1 MEAAERG
8 NAPHLDDALSAL
20 LDGELGD
27 DEAARARSHL
37 AGCPLC
43 GTEMAEVGQVRE
55 WLRSLPP
62 VEPPATFY
70 QRIRPPEPAPTAV
83 VDEVGG
89 AGDDGRGVDGAGAPI
104 DSGGRVAKHPGARR
118 RGHGVQHAGAGRR
131 GHGVLALAGCAA
143 ATAVVLGVAAPD
155 DPETSPPVG
164 RFIEAHAA
172 AAGGDPVT
180 DLAPVVVPVSF
191 RR

>member
-55 WLRSLPP
+55 WLPSLPP

-70 QRIRPPEPAPTAV
+70 QRIRPPEPVTA
-83 VDEVGG
+83 
-89 AGDDGRGVDGAGAPI
+89 AQ
-104 DSGGRVAKHPGARR
+104 HPDARRREHDAQHAGARR
-118 RGHGVQHAGAGRR
+118 RRHGL
-131 GHGVLALAGCAA
+131 LALAGCAA
-143 ATAVVLGVAAPD
+143 ATAVMLGLAAPD

-164 RFIEAHAA
+164 RFIEAHATA
-172 AAGGDPVT
+172 TGGDPVT
-180 DLAPVVVPVSF
+180 DLAPVVVPVSL